1 MANSK
6 VTKITEALSWQ
17 GLKDAFYIGN
27 LTITKDGK
35 HFEAFIDKLTEAV
48 ENGTLNTLVAECADA
63 YHDGDTYE
71 VYKALS
77 KNLSSQLCNM
87 AKKSFIPHR
96 DIEEKRY
103 TILHGYVQSKMKDH
117 KATAT
122 GNAKSYWQWTM
133 EEIEALSP
141 ATDAR
146 TIKSIYDL
154 MMSVKSKYPENAA
167 GDTTFT
173 ARLKKISEMHSQAKK
188 LAKAPAPVIDASLM
202 EKLSK
207 GAAKLTA
214 EESAKLAEILKS
226 LGK

>member
-1 MANSK
+1 MASK

-27 LTITKDGK
+27 LSISKDGK
-35 HFEAFIDKLTEAV
+35 SFETFIDKLTEAV
-48 ENGTLNTLVAECADA
+48 EDGTLDKLVVECAEE
-63 YHDGDTYE
+63 YHDGNTYE
-71 VYKALS
+71 VFKALS

-103 TILHGYVQSKMKDH
+103 TILHGYVQGKMKAH

-122 GNAKSYWQWTM
+122 GNAKSYWQWSM
-133 EEIEALSP
+133 EEIEALDP

-146 TIKSIYDL
+146 TIKSIYDT

-167 GDTTFT
+167 KDTTFA
-173 ARLKKISEMHSQAKK
+173 ARLEKISKMHSQAKK
-188 LAKAPAPVIDASLM
+188 LAKSPVPVVDASLI

-214 EESAKLAEILKS
+214 EESAKLSEILKS

>member
-1 MANSK
+1 MAK
-6 VTKITEALSWQ
+6 ITKITEALSWQ
-17 GLKDAFYIGN
+17 GLKDTFYVGN
-27 LTITKDGK
+27 LSIMKDGK
-35 HFEAFIDKLTEAV
+35 PFETFIDKLSEAV
-48 ENGTLNTLVAECADA
+48 ADGTLDKLVAECAEM
-63 YHDGDTYE
+63 YHEGDTYE
-71 VYKALS
+71 VFKALS

-103 TILHGYVQSKMKDH
+103 VILHGYVQSKMKEH

-122 GNAKSYWQWTM
+122 GNAKSYWQWSM
-133 EEIEALSP
+133 EEIEALEP

-146 TIKSIYDL
+146 TIKSIYDT

-167 GDTTFT
+167 KDTTFA
-173 ARLKKISEMHSQAKK
+173 ARLEKISKMHSQAKK
-188 LAKAPAPVIDASLM
+188 LAKAPAPVIDASLL

-214 EESAKLAEILKS
+214 EESAKLTEILQS